1 MVFFC
6 EAAQCWAH
14 DSKRKNPDFSV
25 RENSAQRTQALAP
38 AGWDSIPEVVVTTR
52 ESENY
57 LVSRISRFSYLF
69 RVARIAFAVK
79 LIKFLEII
87 QLTG

>member
-1 MVFFC
+1 M
-6 EAAQCWAH
+6 
-14 DSKRKNPDFSV
+14 

-69 RVARIAFAVK
+69 RVARIGYDV
-79 LIKFLEII
+79 
-87 QLTG
+87 LTGVCGNGVLGRGSESVHVCSSCMCVNN

>member
-1 MVFFC
+1 MRLHS
-6 EAAQCWAH
+6 AGLMI
-14 DSKRKNPDFSV
+14 PSV

-69 RVARIAFAVK
+69 RVARIQIVLLFS
-79 LIKFLEII
+79 
-87 QLTG
+87 

>member
-1 MVFFC
+1 M
-6 EAAQCWAH
+6 
-14 DSKRKNPDFSV
+14 

-69 RVARIAFAVK
+69 RVARIPIEVIAHVTQW
-79 LIKFLEII
+79 LCDL
-87 QLTG
+87 